1 MATITPTAMIAELR
15 ETSAT
20 LVAAQVRVFELA
32 AEWADAHPDLTGR
45 GDGACIH
52 GCPRGDGADG
62 DFAGGCVG
70 GCVGDPDGFD
80 DPFIP
85 AVRWDAPA
93 AFGAAIGRSTNA
105 ASYLIRDA
113 LIVRHRLPLLWSR
126 VLAGEV
132 DPSRARM
139 VARAI
144 IGRPRDV
151 SDEIDRR
158 VAPLAHKIG
167 LTTLE
172 RKLDEAMLR
181 LHPEQRELEQL
192 EALDRRFAR
201 LDERSINH
209 VGIADLAVRG
219 DYKDLFDFD
228 RALSAVANAL
238 AGRDEAEGRPADS
251 WDVRRSRAVGVLA
264 DPAGALAL
272 LAGDPAPRPSKQAQL
287 ILHIGPE
294 HLAGLDPVAH
304 SVTVDRAVLEQ
315 SVRDWCGRT
324 DTHLQVLPVLDLGG
338 HDQTDAHQITGRT
351 RMRADLIA
359 GTCVFPWCQKPARAC
374 DHDHVV
380 PFDHADPSAGGAS
393 CDCNIAPLCHHHQL
407 KTHAGWRYTPLETG
421 VWLWSDPHGQQ
432 FLRDRTGTLDVTPP
446 GRLGSADRF
455 VDTGCRRR
463 PRRE

>member
-1 MATITPTAMIAELR
+1 MSIQTLSPTAMIAELR
-15 ETSAT
+15 TTAAT
-20 LVAAQVRVFELA
+20 LVAAQVRVFVLA
-32 AEWADAHPDLTGR
+32 TEWADAHLDLSPA
-45 GDGACIH
+45 GAEACVH
-52 GCPRGDGADG
+52 GCPGGDGSDG
-62 DFAGGCVG
+62 DFAGGCPG

-85 AVRWDAPA
+85 RVRWDAPS

-105 ASYLIRDA
+105 ASFLIRDA
-113 LIVRHRLPLLWSR
+113 LIVRHRLPELWCR
-126 VLAGEV
+126 VVAGEV

-139 VARAI
+139 VARSV

-167 LTTLE
+167 LTALE
-172 RKLDEAMLR
+172 RKIDEAMLR

-219 DYKDLFDFD
+219 DWKDLFDFD
-228 RALSAVANAL
+228 RTLSAVAKAL
-238 AGRDEAEGRPADS
+238 AVRDEAEGRPADS
-251 WDVRRSRAVGVLA
+251 LDVRRSRAVGVLA

-272 LAGDPAPRPSKQAQL
+272 LAGDPAPRPSNQAQL
-287 ILHIGPE
+287 IVRIGPE

-304 SVTVDRAVLEQ
+304 NTTLDRAVLEQ
-315 SVRDWCGRT
+315 SVRDWCGRS

-338 HDQTDAHQITGRT
+338 HDQTDAYRVTSRT

-359 GTCVFPWCQKPARAC
+359 GTCVFPWCEKPARAC
-374 DHDHVV
+374 DHDHIV
-380 PFDHADPSAGGAS
+380 PFDHADPGAGGAS
-393 CDCNIAPLCHHHQL
+393 CDCNIAPLCRHHHQL

-432 FLRDRTGTLDVTPP
+432 FLRDRTGTLDVTSRP
-446 GRLGSADRF
+446 AT
-455 VDTGCRRR
+455 TGCRRR
-463 PRRE
+463 GRRE